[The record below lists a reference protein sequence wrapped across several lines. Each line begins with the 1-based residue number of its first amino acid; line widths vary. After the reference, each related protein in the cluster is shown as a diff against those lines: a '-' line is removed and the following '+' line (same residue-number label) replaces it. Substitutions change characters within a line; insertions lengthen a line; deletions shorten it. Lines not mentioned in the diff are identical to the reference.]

1 MHPSAYNIFP
11 TKVEPR
17 EVKAE
22 GEQAESSAKGKPI
35 FTVDIPTMQC
45 HLHGSSSHDADRSVK
60 LEPGP
65 QGLLVARFGEMVHTT
80 ELSNLMLSVPP
91 AAQPKTKKKPAAPPA
106 PAAEAPEASE
116 AALAA
121 VAAPASAAPLAAV
134 APAESLPA
142 EAPAAPLPAEAAVA
156 PATAPLPARLPAGSA
171 KNDYSVMWYKRDL
184 TCAIRA
190 RFGTKGQLLSF
201 GGKRCPKTEKEMKD
215 FAAILVADLHAGVS
229 VADCRKKGKTFAAP
243 QD

>member
-1 MHPSAYNIFP
+1 MHPSAYIIFP
-11 TKVEPR
+11 MKVEPR

-22 GEQAESSAKGKPI
+22 SEQAESSAKSKPI

-45 HLHGSSSHDADRSVK
+45 HMHGNDADRSVK

-91 AAQPKTKKKPAAPPA
+91 AAAQPKLKKKPAAPPA
-106 PAAEAPEASE
+106 PAALAPEAPS
-116 AALAA
+116 AA
-121 VAAPASAAPLAAV
+121 VAAAAAPAPAAPLAAV
-134 APAESLPA
+134 APAEPSPA
-142 EAPAAPLPAEAAVA
+142 EAPAAPLPAEAAAA
-156 PATAPLPARLPAGSA
+156 PAAAA

-190 RFGTKGQLLSF
+190 KFGTKGQLLSF
-201 GGKRCPKTEKEMKD
+201 GGKRSPKTEKELRD

-229 VADCRKKGKTFAAP
+229 VADCKKKGKDFAAP
-243 QD
+243 ED